1 MVVGTAQY
9 ISPEQAQGQHATPQS
24 DIYSL
29 GIVAYEGLCGHRPFT
44 GATPVDIAAAHV
56 NNPVPPLPDSVD
68 VQLREFVMSMLSK
81 DPLDRPKDALTVS
94 RTLSRIE
101 RRLLDQQTQLADTMV
116 VPTGG
121 RLPRRVVSRPHISL
135 STDGKEQMN
144 INMPTSLAGGRYQL
158 GQLVGRGGMA
168 EVHVAL
174 DTRLG
179 RTVAV
184 KIMRADFANDKIF
197 LERSVAK
204 PIPWRR

>member
-1 MVVGTAQY
+1 MCIRDREQITQDGMVVGTAQY

-135 STDGKEQMN
+135 STDGKEQ
-144 INMPTSLAGGRYQL
+144 G
-158 GQLVGRGGMA
+158 
-168 EVHVAL
+168 
-174 DTRLG
+174 
-179 RTVAV
+179 
-184 KIMRADFANDKIF
+184 
-197 LERSVAK
+197 
-204 PIPWRR
+204 